1 MPVRVEEIASAVDPA
16 APEMTV
22 SALHGR
28 FVANPAL
35 SAIPIVAEGIP
46 IGLVHRQA
54 IFEALA
60 GMSGLAGL
68 ARQSASTLM
77 QTRPVMAER
86 GSTVGLIAMQASQA
100 HAGAMAEGIILVDDG
115 VYEGYISP
123 LSFMNALARENGE
136 RAHAMRRA
144 SHQIKQVRAEAS
156 AAAEERSRFLA
167 FLAHEIR
174 TPLTGVLGVADLLHD
189 SVQSSEPRRLA
200 QTIADSGCH
209 LDRLLGDLLD
219 LSRLEAGKLSISPA
233 PVDLREFA
241 AEARSLWQSR
251 ISGKQLDLRIR
262 VGETAPKRIAADATR
277 LRQVM
282 FNLMSNALKFTE
294 RGYVAVELSTHQDG
308 GQARLEMTVSD
319 TGCGISEPDKER
331 LFEAFEQAS
340 ASTATTHGGW
350 GLGLSIAKGLVDEM
364 GGQIALADNPGGGSV
379 FTVTLPV
386 EIAGPRLA
394 AQSGASK
401 KPRTHSLELGRIL
414 LAEDHPV
421 SAMVVSRAL
430 LAAGWQI
437 DCVNS
442 GEEAVARV
450 KLGGYQAV
458 LTDIHMPEG
467 DGFSV
472 VEAVRA
478 MSEVPVLAITADVS
492 PERKAR
498 CLQAGFDGV
507 IEKPIR
513 PRALVATLAD
523 TLIAAESGR
532 GTDERLRA

>member
-1 MPVRVEEIASAVDPA
+1 MPVRVEEIASAIDPA

-28 FVANPAL
+28 FVANPGL
-35 SAIPIVAEGIP
+35 SAIPIIAEGIP

-60 GMSGLAGL
+60 GMSGLGGL

-86 GSTVGLIAMQASQA
+86 GTTVGLIAMKASQT
-100 HAGAMAEGIILVDDG
+100 HAAALAEGIILVDDG

-123 LSFMNALARENGE
+123 LDFMQALARENGE
-136 RAHAMRRA
+136 RAHAMRQSA
-144 SHQIKQVRAEAS
+144 HQIKRVQAEATE
-156 AAAEERSRFLA
+156 AAEERARFLA

-233 PVDLREFA
+233 PLDLHAFA
-241 AEARSLWQSR
+241 SEARNLWQSR
-251 ISGKQLDLRIR
+251 VSGKQLDLRIR
-262 VGETAPKRIAADATR
+262 VGETVAKRIGADATR

-294 RGYVAVELSTHQDG
+294 RGYVAVELSTRQHGDQT
-308 GQARLEMTVSD
+308 RLEMTVSD
-319 TGCGISEPDKER
+319 TGCGIPEPDKAR
-331 LFEAFEQAS
+331 LFEAFEQVS
-340 ASTATTHGGW
+340 ASTAATHGGW

-394 AQSGASK
+394 ANGQTRK

-430 LAAGWQI
+430 LAAGWQV
-437 DCVNS
+437 DSVNS
-442 GEEAVARV
+442 GAEAIARV

-458 LTDIHMPEG
+458 LTDIHMP
-467 DGFSV
+467 DGNGFEV
-472 VEAVRA
+472 AKAVRA
-478 MSEVPVLAITADVS
+478 VSDLPVLAITADIS
-492 PERKAR
+492 PEHKAR
-498 CLQAGFDGV
+498 CQQIGFDGV

-523 TLIAAESGR
+523 TLIAVESSR